1 MWVTIAPIQIKA
13 EYKEQFIKEIVDDA
27 RGSVNDEPGCM
38 RFDVIQDANDPN
50 RIWLYEVYRDEAAA
64 QAHTQVPQRLILR
77 STGPQLWLALMPTGE
92 IREYSR
98 ARAEGPPTSGPR
110 ITSGNSIRFCGPFEL
125 GRWTIRGRGPSA
137 LRRTLRIWLLSSPRP
152 AEGWAG
158 PSPRSSPE
166 RAPAWPFAPAPT
178 LRVLSLE

>member
-64 QAHTQVPQRLILR
+64 QAHTQAPHFKKYQAATMAGTDADWRD
-77 STGPQLWLALMPTGE
+77 
-92 IREYSR
+92 
-98 ARAEGPPTSGPR
+98 
-110 ITSGNSIRFCGPFEL
+110 L
-125 GRWTIRGRGPSA
+125 GVLQGAGRGASN
-137 LRRTLRIWLLSSPRP
+137 IWPQDN
-152 AEGWAG
+152 EWK
-158 PSPRSSPE
+158 
-166 RAPAWPFAPAPT
+166 
-178 LRVLSLE
+178 